1 MWMLSSMT
9 GFGRSE
15 GVDHAGSW
23 VWEIRSVNAR
33 GLELRWRLPAG
44 LDGMEPALRD
54 AAAKVLR
61 RGSVQGNL
69 AFRSSAAVVPV
80 VNEVVLEQVLQ
91 VVARVA
97 TRVPGALPPRIEQ
110 VLALPGV
117 MSGVRAGDAE
127 VFSEAQM
134 AVVRAGFELA
144 LEKLVEARRAEGLRL
159 GEVVQGLLQ
168 QVAALRGRAAAA
180 AALQPGLQRER
191 MLASVQALLEAL
203 PALPEERIA
212 QEVALL
218 AGRSDVREELDRLG
232 SHVEAAVGLL
242 AEGKAVGRQLDFLVQ
257 EFLRETNTICSKS
270 ATRELTAIGLQL
282 KGVVEQIREQVQN
295 LE

>member
-15 GVDHAGSW
+15 GADPAGSW

-44 LDGMEPALRD
+44 LDGMEASLREVVS
-54 AAAKVLR
+54 KFLR
-61 RGSVQGNL
+61 RGSVQANL
-69 AFRSSAAVVPV
+69 AFRSLGIAVPV
-80 VNEVVLEQVLQ
+80 VNEAVLEQVLQ

-97 TRVPGALPPRIEQ
+97 ARVPGALPPRIEQ

-117 MSGVRAGDAE
+117 MGGGRAADAE
-127 VFSEAQM
+127 VFSESQVA
-134 AVVRAGFELA
+134 ALRAGFEVA
-144 LEKLVEARRAEGLRL
+144 VGRLVEARRAEGGRL
-159 GEVVQGLLQ
+159 GEVLQALLR
-168 QVAALRGRAAAA
+168 QVAELRGRAEAE

-191 MLASVQALLEAL
+191 MLASVTALLETV
-203 PALPEERIA
+203 PGLPEERIA

-218 AGRSDVREELDRLG
+218 AARSDVREELDRLG
-232 SHVEAAVGLL
+232 SHVEAALGLL
-242 AEGKAVGRQLDFLVQ
+242 AGGGAVGRQLDFLVQ

-270 ATRELTAIGLQL
+270 ATR
-282 KGVVEQIREQVQN
+282 
-295 LE
+295 

>member
-1 MWMLSSMT
+1 MLSSMT

-15 GVDHAGSW
+15 GADPAGSW

-44 LDGMEPALRD
+44 LDGMEASLRELVS
-54 AAAKVLR
+54 KFLR
-61 RGSVQGNL
+61 RGSVQANL
-69 AFRSSAAVVPV
+69 AFRSLGIAVPV
-80 VNEVVLEQVLQ
+80 VNEAVLEQVLQ

-117 MSGVRAGDAE
+117 MGGGRAADAE
-127 VFSEAQM
+127 VFSESQVA
-134 AVVRAGFELA
+134 ALRAGFEVA
-144 LEKLVEARRAEGLRL
+144 VGRLVEARRAEGGRL
-159 GEVVQGLLQ
+159 GEVLQALLR
-168 QVAALRGRAAAA
+168 QVAELRGRAEAE

-191 MLASVQALLEAL
+191 MLASVTALLETV
-203 PALPEERIA
+203 PGLPEERIA

-218 AGRSDVREELDRLG
+218 AARSDVREELDRLG
-232 SHVEAAVGLL
+232 SHVEAALGLL
-242 AEGKAVGRQLDFLVQ
+242 AGGGAVGRQLDFLVQ

-282 KGVVEQIREQVQN
+282 KSVVEQIREQVQN